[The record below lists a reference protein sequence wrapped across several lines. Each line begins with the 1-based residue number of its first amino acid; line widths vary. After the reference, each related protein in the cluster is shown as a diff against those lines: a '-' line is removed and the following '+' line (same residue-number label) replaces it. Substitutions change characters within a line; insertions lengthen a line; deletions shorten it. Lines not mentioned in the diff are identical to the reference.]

1 MKSGRGKSVARQ
13 MTRRLCLCAETCA
26 RSTGRSNAV
35 RAVLFLSVILAAGLP
50 ASAQFQQPFVFS
62 TSGAVMTRNDQTGV
76 LTTVAGSPYAAA
88 DFQTLDVQGR
98 FLFGLGT
105 NSISMYQV
113 NSTTGAFSQVP
124 NSPFATGNTNQ
135 PGFIAVEPS
144 GQYIAVVNR
153 ASPIQGQGSIET
165 FRIDA
170 ANLALVPV
178 TGSFQEL
185 DSTVIGAGIDHLNR
199 RFYVF
204 LAPNPNIPGL
214 QTDSELNN
222 YAIDPQTGLVSGN
235 TFLVGTEGRCFAMD
249 PQGRFLILGMGR
261 LQGIVGI
268 LPIAADTGVPG
279 GTFAQT
285 SLGFGSFPNEIATE
299 VSGSFVYLTYL
310 NSTTP
315 PVHIFAIDPQ
325 TQLLTETASS
335 PLPDFASVP
344 ALMTDPTGPFMYE
357 SDATG
362 TTVQAFMTDPLTGYF
377 SAVAGTAISAPGVN
391 GFFVFSIPPGQ
402 QKVVGPAASLTPSTL
417 SLGSITV
424 GTPSPA
430 QPILL
435 TSTGDQALSLNV
447 ISITGVNASEF
458 SETDNCQA
466 PTVLQPSKACTIMVM
481 FTPAA
486 TGSRQ
491 AVLTATDNAPGP
503 PQTVQLSGLG
513 VAPPPP
519 QPAVTLIPGTLTFPT
534 ISQGTTSS
542 SLTVTVTNSGNAT
555 LHITSVVVG
564 GNNTKDF
571 SGSNNCVGAFAA
583 KAECTISVT
592 FAPLAAGERSET
604 ITLTDDAADSPQI
617 INASGNANPAFTA
630 GAAPGGSVSA
640 TVSAGQLAQYQLQ
653 LTPGAGYSGSV
664 AFACSGA
671 PLGAVCHAP
680 ASVPLANGMPA
691 PFTVTVSTS
700 GGAILPPAIRVR
712 FKAFAGF
719 HWLPLL
725 ALATVLL
732 VMIAYRQAFER
743 ATYRKRMVLS
753 TILIVMAAFAGL
765 NMAGCGGESAA
776 VLAPPPIITPAGTST
791 IVITPTA
798 MSSTGQPLQLQPIQL
813 TLKVN

>member
-1 MKSGRGKSVARQ
+1 
-13 MTRRLCLCAETCA
+13 
-26 RSTGRSNAV
+26 
-35 RAVLFLSVILAAGLP
+35 
-50 ASAQFQQPFVFS
+50 
-62 TSGAVMTRNDQTGV
+62 MTRNDQTGV
-76 LTTVAGSPYAAA
+76 LTTVPGSPYAPAE
-88 DFQTLDVQGR
+88 FQTLDVQGR

-105 NSISMYQV
+105 NSIRMYQV
-113 NSTTGAFSQVP
+113 NSTTGAFSEVP
-124 NSPFATGNTNQ
+124 NSPFASGNTNQ

-144 GQYIAVVNR
+144 GQYIEVVNR
-153 ASPIQGQGSIET
+153 ASPTPGEGSIET
-165 FRIDA
+165 FKIDA

-178 TGSFQEL
+178 PGSFQEL

-204 LAPNPNIPGL
+204 LAPNPNNPAI
-214 QTDSELNN
+214 QMDSELNN
-222 YAIDPQTGLVSGN
+222 YAIDPQTGFVSGN
-235 TFLVGTEGRCFAMD
+235 SFLVGTEGRCFTMD

-261 LQGIVGI
+261 LEGIVGI

-285 SLGFGSFPNEIATE
+285 SLGFGSFPNQVATE
-299 VSGSFVYLTYL
+299 VTGNFVYLTYL

-325 TQLLTETASS
+325 TQQLTETASS
-335 PLPDFASVP
+335 PLPDFVSVP
-344 ALMTDPTGPFMYE
+344 AFMVDPTGPFMYGG
-357 SDATG
+357 DASG
-362 TTVQAFMTDPLTGYF
+362 TTIQAFMTDPLTGYF
-377 SAVAGTAISAPGVN
+377 NAVAGTTISAPGVD

-402 QKVVGPAASLTPSTL
+402 QKVVGPEASLTPSTL
-417 SLGSITV
+417 SLGNITV

-435 TSTGDQALSLNV
+435 TSTGDQALSLNA
-447 ISITGVNASEF
+447 ISITGANASEF
-458 SETDNCQA
+458 SETDNCNP

-486 TGSRQ
+486 AGSRQ
-491 AVLTATDNAPGP
+491 AVLMTTDNAPGP
-503 PQTVQLSGLG
+503 PQSVQLSGSG

-519 QPAVTLIPGTLTFPT
+519 KPVVTLIPGTLTFPT

-564 GNNTKDF
+564 GNNPKDF
-571 SGSNNCVGAFAA
+571 SGGNNCVGAFAA
-583 KAECTISVT
+583 KAECTINVT

-604 ITLTDDAADSPQI
+604 ITLTDDAADSPQV

-630 GAAPGGSVSA
+630 GAAPGGSMSA
-640 TVSAGQLAQYQLQ
+640 SVAPGQLAQYQLQ
-653 LTPGAGYSGSV
+653 LTPGAGYGGSV

-680 ASVPLANGMPA
+680 ASVPLANGAPA

-700 GGAILPPAIRVR
+700 GGAIVPPMIRVG
-712 FKAFAGF
+712 FKPIGELRWFP
-719 HWLPLL
+719 LPALVTILL
-725 ALATVLL
+725 MMLL
-732 VMIAYRQAFER
+732 YRGAFER
-743 ATYRKRMVLS
+743 KACAKRMVLS
-753 TILIVMAAFAGL
+753 GTLIVMAALAAL
-765 NMAGCGGESAA
+765 NMGGCGGGSAT
-776 VLAPPPIITPAGTST
+776 VLTPPPIITPAGTST

-798 MSSTGQPLQLQPIQL
+798 MSSTGQPLQLQPISL

>member
-1 MKSGRGKSVARQ
+1 MKNGRGRSVARQ
-13 MTRRLCLCAETCA
+13 ALHRLVQE
-26 RSTGRSNAV
+26 RSNAL
-35 RAVLFLSVILAAGLP
+35 RALLFAGVILAAAFP
-50 ASAQFQQPFVFS
+50 AFAQFQQPFVFS

-76 LTTVAGSPYAAA
+76 LTTVAGSPYSAA

-105 NSISMYQV
+105 NSIRMYQV
-113 NSTTGAFSQVP
+113 NSTTGAFSEVP
-124 NSPFATGNTNQ
+124 NSPFASGNTNQ

-153 ASPIQGQGSIET
+153 ASPMQGEGSIET

-170 ANLALVPV
+170 ANLALLPV
-178 TGSFQEL
+178 AGSFQEL

-204 LAPNPNIPGL
+204 LAPNPNIPAI
-214 QTDSELNN
+214 QMDSELNN

-235 TFLVGTEGRCFAMD
+235 TFLVGTEGRCFTMD

-261 LQGIVGI
+261 LEGVVGI
-268 LPIAADTGVPG
+268 LPIAADSGAPG

-299 VSGSFVYLTYL
+299 VTGSFVYLTYL

-315 PVHIFAIDPQ
+315 PVYIFAIDPQ

-335 PLPDFASVP
+335 PLPGFSSVP
-344 ALMTDPTGPFMYE
+344 ALMADPTGPFMYE

-377 SAVAGTAISAPGVN
+377 NAVAGTAISAPGVN

-402 QKVVGPAASLTPSTL
+402 QKDVGPAATLTPAML
-417 SLGSITV
+417 SLGSIAV

-430 QPILL
+430 QPVLL
-435 TSTGDQALSLNV
+435 TSTGDQALSLNA
-447 ISITGVNASEF
+447 ISISGANASEF

-466 PTVLQPSKACTIMVM
+466 PTVLQPSKACTIMVV
-481 FTPAA
+481 FTPSG
-486 TGSRQ
+486 TGTRQ
-491 AVLTATDNAPGP
+491 AVLTITDNAPGP
-503 PQTVQLSGLG
+503 PQTAHLSGMG

-534 ISQGTTSS
+534 ISQGTTSGS
-542 SLTVTVTNSGNAT
+542 MTVTVTNSGNAT

-564 GNNTKDF
+564 GNNPKDF
-571 SGSNNCVGAFAA
+571 SGGNNCVGAFAA
-583 KAECTISVT
+583 KAGCTINVT

-604 ITLTDDAADSPQI
+604 ISVTDDAADSPQV
-617 INASGNANPAFTA
+617 INASGNANPAFVA
-630 GAAPGGSVSA
+630 GAAPGGSMSA
-640 TVSAGQLAQYQLQ
+640 SVAAGQLAKYQLQ
-653 LTPGAGYSGSV
+653 LTPGAGYTGSV
-664 AFACSGA
+664 SFACSGA

-680 ASVPLANGMPA
+680 ASVPLTNGTPA

-700 GGAILPPAIRVR
+700 GGVVVPPAIRVR
-712 FKAFAGF
+712 FKPFGELR
-719 HWLPLL
+719 WLPLL
-725 ALATVLL
+725 VLAAILL
-732 VMIAYRQAFER
+732 MMLLYRTGFER
-743 ATYRKRMVLS
+743 MAYAKRMVLS
-753 TILIVMAAFAGL
+753 SALIAMFAFAGL
-765 NMAGCGGESAA
+765 NMAGCGGGSAA
-776 VLAPPPIITPAGTST
+776 VLAPPPIITPPGTST

>member
-1 MKSGRGKSVARQ
+1 VARQ
-13 MTRRLCLCAETCA
+13 MMVRLCLCGEPRA
-26 RSTGRSNAV
+26 RAAWRSNAV
-35 RAVLFLSVILAAGLP
+35 RALLFLSVILACALP
-50 ASAQFQQPFVFS
+50 SSAQFQQPLVFS

-76 LTTVAGSPYAAA
+76 LSTVAGSPYAPA

-105 NSISMYQV
+105 NSIHMFQV
-113 NSTTGAFSQVP
+113 NSTTGAYSEVP
-124 NSPFATGNTNQ
+124 NSPFASGNTNQ

-153 ASPIQGQGSIET
+153 ASPLQGEGSMET
-165 FRIDA
+165 FRIDS

-178 TGSFQEL
+178 PGSFQEL

-204 LAPNPNIPGL
+204 LAPNPNIPAL

-249 PQGRFLILGMGR
+249 TQGRFLILGMGR
-261 LQGIVGI
+261 LEGIVGI

-285 SLGFGSFPNEIATE
+285 SLGFGSFPNAIATE
-299 VSGSFVYLTYL
+299 VTGNFVYLTYL

-325 TQLLTETASS
+325 TQMLTETAST
-335 PLPDFASVP
+335 PLPGFSSVP
-344 ALMTDPTGPFMYE
+344 ALMADPTGPFMYE

-377 SAVAGTAISAPGVN
+377 SAVAGTTISAPGVN
-391 GFFVFSIPPGQ
+391 GFFVFSISPGQ

-417 SLGSITV
+417 FLGSVMV
-424 GTPSPA
+424 GTPSA
-430 QPILL
+430 AEPILL
-435 TSTGDQALSLNV
+435 TSTGDQALSLNA
-447 ISITGVNASEF
+447 ISITGANASEF
-458 SETDNCQA
+458 NETDNCQA

-481 FTPAA
+481 FTPSA
-486 TGSRQ
+486 TGTRQ
-491 AVLTATDNAPGP
+491 AVLATTDNAPGP
-503 PQTVQLSGLG
+503 VQTVQLSGVG

-564 GNNTKDF
+564 GNNSKDF
-571 SGSNNCVGAFAA
+571 SGVNSCVGAFAA
-583 KAECTISVT
+583 KAGCTITVT

-604 ITLTDDAADSPQI
+604 ITLTDDAADSPQVI
-617 INASGNANPAFTA
+617 QASGNANPAFTA
-630 GAAPGGSVSA
+630 GAAPGGSMSA
-640 TVSAGQLAQYQLQ
+640 SVTAGQSAQYQLQ
-653 LTPGAGYSGSV
+653 LTPGVGYSGSV

-671 PLGAVCHAP
+671 PVGAVCHAP

-691 PFTVTVSTS
+691 SFTVTVSTS
-700 GGAILPPAIRVR
+700 GGAIVPPAIRVR
-712 FKAFAGF
+712 FRPFSELR
-719 HWLPLL
+719 WLPLP
-725 ALATVLL
+725 AFATVLL
-732 VMIAYRQAFER
+732 MMLLYRWAFER
-743 ATYRKRMVLS
+743 KAGAKRVALGGA
-753 TILIVMAAFAGL
+753 LIVMAAFAGL
-765 NMAGCGGESAA
+765 NMGGCGGGSAA
-776 VLAPPPIITPAGTST
+776 VLTPPPVITPAGTST

>member
-1 MKSGRGKSVARQ
+1 MAGRL
-13 MTRRLCLCAETCA
+13 RLRFASRALAA
-26 RSTGRSNAV
+26 GRSNAL
-35 RAVLFLSVILAAGLP
+35 RSLLFAGVILASAIP
-50 ASAQFQQPFVFS
+50 ASGQFQQPFVFS

-76 LTTVAGSPYAAA
+76 LTTVPGSPYAAA

-113 NSTTGAFSQVP
+113 NSTTGAFSEVP
-124 NSPFATGNTNQ
+124 NSPFASGNTNQ

-144 GQYIAVVNR
+144 GQYFAVVNR
-153 ASPIQGQGSIET
+153 ASPAQGQGSIET
-165 FRIDA
+165 FKIDS

-178 TGSFQEL
+178 PGSFQEL

-204 LAPNPNIPGL
+204 LAPNPNIPAI
-214 QTDSELNN
+214 QMDSELNN
-222 YAIDPQTGLVSGN
+222 YAIDPQTGLVNGN
-235 TFLVGTEGRCFAMD
+235 TFLVGTEGRCFTMD
-249 PQGRFLILGMGR
+249 PAGRFLILGMGR
-261 LQGIVGI
+261 LEGIVGI

-285 SLGFGSFPNEIATE
+285 SLGFGSFPNAIATE
-299 VSGSFVYLTYL
+299 VTGSFVYLTYL

-325 TQLLTETASS
+325 TQVLTETASS
-335 PLPDFASVP
+335 PLPGFASVP
-344 ALMTDPTGPFMYE
+344 ALMADPTGPFMYE

-417 SLGSITV
+417 PLGSITV

-435 TSTGDQALSLNV
+435 TSTGDQALSLNA
-447 ISITGVNASEF
+447 ISITGANASEF

-466 PTVLQPSKACTIMVM
+466 PTVLQPSKTCTIMVM
-481 FTPAA
+481 FAPSA
-486 TGSRQ
+486 TGPRQ
-491 AVLTATDNAPGP
+491 AVLTTTDNAPGP
-503 PQTVQLSGLG
+503 PQSVQLSGLG

-542 SLTVTVTNSGNAT
+542 SMTVTVTNSGNAT

-564 GNNTKDF
+564 GNNSKDF
-571 SGSNNCVGAFAA
+571 SGVNNCIGAFAA
-583 KAECTISVT
+583 KAGCTINVT
-592 FAPLAAGERSET
+592 FAPLATGERSET
-604 ITLTDDAADSPQI
+604 ITLTDDAADSPQVI
-617 INASGNANPAFTA
+617 QASGNANPAFTA
-630 GAAPGGSVSA
+630 GAAPGGSMSA
-640 TVSAGQLAQYQLQ
+640 SVAAGQLAQYQLQ
-653 LTPGAGYSGSV
+653 LTPGVGYSGSV
-664 AFACSGA
+664 SFACSGA

-700 GGAILPPAIRVR
+700 GGAFMPPATRVR
-712 FKAFAGF
+712 FKPIGELRWFS
-719 HWLPLL
+719 LS
-725 ALATVLL
+725 ALATILL
-732 VMIAYRQAFER
+732 MMLLHRAAFER
-743 ATYRKRMVLS
+743 TAYARRMVLS
-753 TILIVMAAFAGL
+753 AALIAMAALAGL
-765 NMAGCGGESAA
+765 NTGGCGGGSAA
-776 VLAPPPIITPAGTST
+776 FLTPPPIITPAGTST

-813 TLKVN
+813 SLKVN

>member
-1 MKSGRGKSVARQ
+1 MDNGREKPMARQ
-13 MTRRLCLCAETCA
+13 AHAL
-26 RSTGRSNAV
+26 
-35 RAVLFLSVILAAGLP
+35 RALFFLGTVLAGAIP

-76 LTTVAGSPYAAA
+76 LTTVPGSPYTAA

-105 NSISMYQV
+105 NSIRMFQV
-113 NSTTGAFSQVP
+113 NSTTGAFSEVP
-124 NSPFATGNTNQ
+124 NSPFASGNTNQ

-153 ASPIQGQGSIET
+153 ASPMQGQGSIET
-165 FRIDA
+165 FQIDA

-178 TGSFQEL
+178 AGSFQEL

-204 LAPNPNIPGL
+204 LAPNPNIPAI
-214 QTDSELNN
+214 QMDSELNN

-235 TFLVGTEGRCFAMD
+235 TFLVGTEGRCFTMD
-249 PQGRFLILGMGR
+249 PAGRFLILGMGR
-261 LQGIVGI
+261 LEGIVGI

-299 VSGSFVYLTYL
+299 VTGSFVYLTYL

-335 PLPDFASVP
+335 PLPGFSSVP
-344 ALMTDPTGPFMYE
+344 ALMADPTGPFMYE

-377 SAVAGTAISAPGVN
+377 TAVAGTAISAPGVN

-402 QKVVGPAASLTPSTL
+402 QKVVGPQASLSPSTL
-417 SLGSITV
+417 SLGSVTV

-430 QPILL
+430 QAILL
-435 TSTGDQALSLNV
+435 TSTGDQALSLNT
-447 ISITGVNASEF
+447 ISISGTNASEF

-466 PTVLQPSKACTIMVM
+466 PTVLQPSKTCTIMVM

-486 TGSRQ
+486 TGMRQ
-491 AVLTATDNAPGP
+491 AVLTTTDNAPGP
-503 PQTVQLSGLG
+503 PQSVQLSGLG

-534 ISQGTTSS
+534 ISQGTTSGS
-542 SLTVTVTNSGNAT
+542 MKVTVTNSGNAT

-564 GNNTKDF
+564 GNNPKDF
-571 SGSNNCVGAFAA
+571 SSVNNCVGAFAA
-583 KAECTISVT
+583 KLGCTINVT

-604 ITLTDDAADSPQI
+604 ITLTDDAADSPQV

-630 GAAPGGSVSA
+630 GAAPGGSMSV

-653 LTPGAGYSGSV
+653 LTPGTGYSGSV
-664 AFACSGA
+664 SFDCSGA

-680 ASVPLANGMPA
+680 ASVGLANGMVA

-700 GGAILPPAIRVR
+700 GGAILPPAIRMR
-712 FKAFAGF
+712 FKPFRGF
-719 HWLPLL
+719 RGVLWLMVMM
-725 ALATVLL
+725 VLL
-732 VMIAYRQAFER
+732 LMGYRRAFER
-743 ATYRKRMVLS
+743 VAYARRMALS
-753 TILIVMAAFAGL
+753 GAFVVMAAFASI
-765 NMAGCGGESAA
+765 NMEGCGGGSAA
-776 VLAPPPIITPAGTST
+776 VLTPPPIITPAGTST

-798 MSSTGQPLQLQPIQL
+798 MSSTGQPLQLQPISL
-813 TLKVN
+813 TLQVN